1 LIHINDVYMKCAFHY
16 GRRIFLAAVL
26 LWNYCMTSDNLY
38 IGFTAVPGAALLRK
52 FFVPGMNDFDRFN

>member
-1 LIHINDVYMKCAFHY
+1 MKCAFHY